1 MELDQLFAVKD
12 FPTAKITIPCFDS
25 QGGETPSSDNHHHPG
40 GSDNAPQHQQ
50 EQEASSNNKKD
61 SDPRQDGEES
71 CSSSSKMIHLEIG
84 SSSSASTDFD
94 LTGQVLWPISL
105 LLGHYLASTAVQR
118 HLSSSN
124 GIVVE
129 LGAGGTGVP
138 GLVAAH
144 APPRQVVLTDGNA
157 SVLPLLQDNVERH
170 SFGGGGDVPV
180 VQVSCQELIWGDRMQ
195 LQNLRDQLLGPVS
208 MVVAADVVQWPSV
221 LEPLLWTVQAL
232 LFRRPPNKEDN
243 SCDGG
248 GAGVFV
254 LGLVT
259 RAESTVS
266 LFFQLA
272 KSLGFSWRRIPRRDY
287 LVDGQLPGSCHER
300 GGPLDLYELKLK
312 EESSTVVPFLWQ
324 VDEQDQRD
332 TTLGTSYEHTLSHP
346 C

>member
-1 MELDQLFAVKD
+1 
-12 FPTAKITIPCFDS
+12 
-25 QGGETPSSDNHHHPG
+25 
-40 GSDNAPQHQQ
+40 
-50 EQEASSNNKKD
+50 
-61 SDPRQDGEES
+61 
-71 CSSSSKMIHLEIG
+71 MIHLEIG
-84 SSSSASTDFD
+84 SSSSACTDFD

-170 SFGGGGDVPV
+170 SFGGGGVPV
-180 VQVSCQELIWGDRMQ
+180 VQVSCQELIWGDCTQ

-221 LEPLLWTVQAL
+221 LEPLLWTIQAL
-232 LFRRPPNKEDN
+232 LLRSPNKEDK
-243 SCDGG
+243 SCCD
-248 GAGVFV
+248 AGVFV

-287 LVDGQLPGSCHER
+287 LVDGQLPESCHER
-300 GGPLDLYELKLK
+300 GGPLDLYELKLE

-324 VDEQDQRD
+324 VDKQDPENPRD
-332 TTLGTSYEHTLSHP
+332 TTLGTSYEHTLSRP